1 MESEEGVWE
10 SVFIELIEKSNQC
23 NVSFEDYASKEVW
36 NIAQFK
42 ANFAVK
48 KVDEYEYLWHQNLEV
63 WLCAAHKNLAALVA
77 INCINGLLSFFSFF
91 VLYTIRKCVNC
102 QYSMFNKSFD
112 VTIPTK
118 LDKGDEKK
126 KK

>member
-1 MESEEGVWE
+1 MFFLKIMLAKNCW
-10 SVFIELIEKSNQC
+10 IWPNLRQILL
-23 NVSFEDYASKEVW
+23 
-36 NIAQFK
+36 
-42 ANFAVK
+42 AVK